1 MKVRTTIEPGRE
13 LDVSEGEYLDL
24 KRQGLLLPNPADE
37 QVRIAT
43 NAADQPA
50 SRAPKQKPATDTSKE
65 S

>member
-24 KRQGLLLPNPADE
+24 KRQGLLLPNPNDE
-37 QVRIAT
+37 QVRIAH
-43 NAADQPA
+43 NAADQATP
-50 SRAPKQKPATDTSKE
+50 RAPKPKPATDTSKE